1 MLQVLWGLG
10 GMVVVL
16 GIAWLLSVDRRR
28 IRWRTVALALLVQV
42 TFGVLVLFV
51 PVGRRVLTAVSQA
64 VQAVIDSSSA
74 GIDFLFGGILPD
86 EGTVFAFQVLPV
98 IVFFA
103 SLTAVLYHV
112 GALQFVTRWIGGAL
126 AKVLGTEQAESMN
139 AAANIFVGQTEAPLV
154 IRPYIKDMSPS
165 EVFAVMA
172 GGLTTVAGSVLVG
185 YSLLGANLEYLIAA
199 SFMAAPA
206 GLLMAKMLVPAG
218 AMAHIGPHAA
228 RSESE
233 LSVGSEP
240 SVGGEPSVGSEL
252 SAGSGQAA
260 GEGSGHG
267 DRRRGAGTRLAAAFR
282 RGGRRGATMDARDEL
297 LRRARAADA
306 PADGAEGTEE
316 DTDEPPPVNIIDA
329 ASRGAADGLSLAL
342 NVGAMLLAFISL
354 IALANVVLGAV
365 GGLFGNADLTVQEV
379 LGYVFAPVM
388 TAVGVPVHE
397 AVDAGSFLGQKV
409 IVNEFVA
416 FSDFAPRAEEF
427 SAKSQAVITFALTG
441 FANLGSLAILLGG
454 LGGIAPTQRGVIAT
468 LGLRA
473 VLAGSLGNLLSA
485 AIAGVLIG

>member
-1 MLQVLWGLG
+1 SSSG
-10 GMVVVL
+10 
-16 GIAWLLSVDRRR
+16 ASAARARRR
-28 IRWRTVALALLVQV
+28 
-42 TFGVLVLFV
+42 
-51 PVGRRVLTAVSQA
+51 
-64 VQAVIDSSSA
+64 SSSRA
-74 GIDFLFGGILPD
+74 S
-86 EGTVFAFQVLPV
+86 
-98 IVFFA
+98 IV
-103 SLTAVLYHV
+103 
-112 GALQFVTRWIGGAL
+112 
-126 AKVLGTEQAESMN
+126 
-139 AAANIFVGQTEAPLV
+139 APR
-154 IRPYIKDMSPS
+154 RPP
-165 EVFAVMA
+165 
-172 GGLTTVAGSVLVG
+172 
-185 YSLLGANLEYLIAA
+185 
-199 SFMAAPA
+199 
-206 GLLMAKMLVPAG
+206 
-218 AMAHIGPHAA
+218 
-228 RSESE
+228 
-233 LSVGSEP
+233 
-240 SVGGEPSVGSEL
+240 
-252 SAGSGQAA
+252 
-260 GEGSGHG
+260 
-267 DRRRGAGTRLAAAFR
+267 RRK
-282 RGGRRGATMDARDEL
+282 
-297 LRRARAADA
+297 ADA

-485 AIAGVLIG
+485 AIAGV